1 MEDGSACSD
10 TESIDE
16 ELPPTNQ
23 TATDLDVSAKQYR
36 YHLSASRIAQ
46 WLGVDSYDPNDH
58 RCHGSASG
66 RQALLDE
73 WTTPRARTERTE
85 RTGNPNPRLELGKRS
100 EPRAIDAFKALS
112 ALSDDEVRK
121 PVFVEHPTKRWLGAK
136 PDALLGT
143 NAVLEIKTP
152 WAARDDPDHPVELA
166 MRHLLQV
173 WMQLVCTGR
182 EFAYVVAYSGRGD
195 HLHLWKV
202 TRDERRFHQRH
213 RKHAT
218 FDEHLNTTSETFAE
232 PRTLW
237 EVCEPEFDKYR
248 DAVLAGN
255 RVHPINGAIKVI
267 DQERIR
273 REIRAYH
280 RHAVHRLTMRS
291 RATAGGPRWA
301 PSSAERANDP
311 YKWTHIDRVA
321 NPLKKLTIRPNTA
334 DSMAVS
340 RYLRVYWTDYANN
353 RYWKF
358 GDGPPPASGGFIG
371 GEYYTDTTTMRRADL
386 ACGAEGWCVK
396 RLKTA

>member
-1 MEDGSACSD
+1 MEDGSACSE
-10 TESIDE
+10 TESIEE
-16 ELPPTNQ
+16 ELPSTNQ
-23 TATDLDVSAKQYR
+23 TATDLDVSATKQYR

-46 WLGVDSYDPNDH
+46 WLGVDSYDPKDD

-73 WTTPRARTERTE
+73 WTTPRARTE

-121 PVFVEHPTKRWLGAK
+121 PVFVEHPTKPWLGAK

-152 WAARDDPDHPVELA
+152 WAARDDPDRPVELA
-166 MRHLLQV
+166 IRHLLQV

-182 EFAYVVAYSGRGD
+182 EFAYVVAYSGRGE

-202 TRDERRFHQRH
+202 TRDERRFHHRH
-213 RKHAT
+213 RTNAT
-218 FDEHLNTTSETFAE
+218 FDEHLNTTSETFDE

-273 REIRAYH
+273 RELRAYH

-301 PSSAERANDP
+301 PASAERANDP
-311 YKWTHIDRVA
+311 YKWTQIDRVA
-321 NPLKKLTIRPNTA
+321 NPLKNLTIRPNPT

-353 RYWKF
+353 RYWKS
-358 GDGPPPASGGFIG
+358 GDGPPPGSGGFIG

-386 ACGAEGWCVK
+386 ACGAEGWGVK